1 MLGNVPCDKLDDY
14 YSEQI
19 YRKCTEAYPEFAKW
33 MSMQVD
39 PVYGERNENGVRKLL
54 NAEEFDNSPA
64 ISIFQLPEFGDNKV
78 GEYPFG
84 AMLVPNKKEQ

>member
-1 MLGNVPCDKLDDY
+1 
-14 YSEQI
+14 
-19 YRKCTEAYPEFAKW
+19 
-33 MSMQVD
+33 
-39 PVYGERNENGVRKLL
+39 LL